1 MNTVSNR
8 MTFWTYAFIFWVV
21 LAIASGALLYMKWD
35 KLRFGI
41 DLVGGTYMVLEVQT
55 DKAVESEL
63 AELMQS
69 FPEKFKREQIPQP
82 KTRVIENQ
90 TIVLTFETPDATE
103 RAAAY
108 FRLQEPNLVQTIEGN
123 TIKLRFDD
131 KYAARVKTDA
141 VRNNVEVLHT
151 RLNALGVEE
160 IPISTQGEKN
170 IVVELPSVKDPQTA
184 KAMIGKQG
192 KLEFKLVEREGATK
206 EDILYKLEGE
216 VLPPDKE
223 IIFSNRDG
231 RYYMVS
237 RYAELTGKSL
247 KNAYADLDPE
257 SRGVA
262 VFFEFD
268 AVGGERLYELTKKS
282 YDRKIALI
290 LDGNVLMAPTVHEPL
305 KRGGRITGGF
315 TADQAKEYAI
325 LLKSGA
331 VSAPVTFMGDRNVGP
346 TLGSELIRKGLISCG
361 VGMLFL
367 LIFAVLFYKWCG
379 LLSFLVLIYN
389 LLLIMVGM
397 YFLGATLTLPGI
409 GGLVLTVGMA
419 IDSSILI
426 YERIREELASGVTVH
441 KAVNDGFSDALR
453 VILDS
458 NFTTLLTG
466 IILYIFGT
474 GPIQGFAVTLMLGI
488 ISSLITGLFLLKT
501 LLNVVIDAFD
511 IKRLS
516 I

>member
-1 MNTVSNR
+1 MNSVSQR
-8 MTFWTYAFIFWVV
+8 MSFWTYAFVFWVV
-21 LAIASGALLYMKWD
+21 LAIGSVALLYVKRD

-55 DKAVESEL
+55 DKAIDSEL
-63 AELMQS
+63 AEHMQS
-69 FPEKFKREQIPQP
+69 FAEKFKREGIAQP
-82 KTRVIENQ
+82 KTKTIENQ
-90 TIVLTFETPDATE
+90 AIVLTFDSPDAVQK
-103 RAAAY
+103 AASY
-108 FRLQEPNLVQTIEGN
+108 FTLQEPTLKQSVEGN
-123 TIKLRFDD
+123 TISLRFDD
-131 KYAARVKTDA
+131 KYAAKVRTDA

-170 IVVELPSVKDPQTA
+170 IVVELPNINDPQKA
-184 KAMIGKQG
+184 MAMIGKQG
-192 KLEFKLVEREGATK
+192 KLEFKLVEREGGTK

-223 IIFSNRDG
+223 IIYSNRDG

-262 VFFEFD
+262 IFFEFD
-268 AVGGERLYELTKKS
+268 SVGGDRLYELTKKS
-282 YDRKIALI
+282 YGRKIAII
-290 LDGNVLMAPTVHEPL
+290 LDSNVLMAPVVNEPL

-331 VSAPVTFMGDRNVGP
+331 VSAPVSFMGDRTVGP
-346 TLGSELIRKGLISCG
+346 TLGTELIRKGLISCG
-361 VGMLFL
+361 VGMLLL

-379 LLSFLVLIYN
+379 LMSFLVLIYN

-409 GGLVLTVGMA
+409 AGMVLTVGMA

-426 YERIREELASGVTVH
+426 YERIREELKSGVTVH

-458 NFTTLLTG
+458 NITTLLTG

-488 ISSLITGLFLLKT
+488 ASSLITGLFLLKT
-501 LLNVVIDAFD
+501 LLNVMIDTFD

>member
-1 MNTVSNR
+1 MSMVNQR
-8 MTFWTYAFIFWVV
+8 MSFWTYAFIFWVV
-21 LAIASGALLYMKWD
+21 LAAGCVALLYIKRD

-55 DKAVESEL
+55 DKAIEAEL
-63 AELMQS
+63 AEHMQG
-69 FPEKFKREQIPQP
+69 FADKFKREGIAQP
-82 KTRVIENQ
+82 KSKAIENQ
-90 TIVLTFETPDATE
+90 SIILTFDSPDAVEKAAQYLRFQESMLKQEIANNVLT
-103 RAAAY
+103 
-108 FRLQEPNLVQTIEGN
+108 
-123 TIKLRFDD
+123 LRFDD
-131 KYAARVKTDA
+131 NYAERIKADA
-141 VRNNVEVLHT
+141 VRNNVDVLHT

-160 IPISTQGEKN
+160 TPISTQGEKN
-170 IVVELPSVKDPQTA
+170 IVVELPGIDNPQEA
-184 KAMIGKQG
+184 KTMIGKQG
-192 KLEFKLVEREGATK
+192 KLEFKLVEREGGAK

-223 IIFSNRDG
+223 IIFSDRDG
-231 RYYMVS
+231 RYYLVS

-247 KNAYADLDPE
+247 KSASANLDPE

-268 AVGGERLYELTKKS
+268 AAGGDRLYEFTKKS
-282 YDRKIALI
+282 YGRKIAII
-290 LDGNVLMAPTVHEPL
+290 LDGKCLMAPTVNEPL
-305 KRGGRITGGF
+305 KRGGRITGNF
-315 TADQAKEYAI
+315 SPEEAKQYAI
-325 LLKSGA
+325 LLRSGA
-331 VSAPVTFMGDRNVGP
+331 VVAPVKFMGDRNVGP
-346 TLGSELIRKGLISCG
+346 SLGSESIHKGLISCG
-361 VGMLFL
+361 IGLFLL
-367 LIFAVLFYKWCG
+367 LIFALFFYKLCG
-379 LLSFLVLIYN
+379 LMSFLVLLYN

-426 YERIREELASGVTVH
+426 YERIREELAAGVTVH

-466 IILYIFGT
+466 VILYIFGT

-501 LLNVVIDAFD
+501 LLNVMIDTFN